1 MKRLLFILFF
11 LVVCSNAEAK
21 PIITDLSEREIR
33 IQTAFQGANLMIFG
47 ARNDPGDIVVIVRGP
62 EKNAIVRQKKR
73 VSGVWVNRHS
83 EYFGDIPGFYAI
95 ASSRPME
102 EIQKSIYF
110 PLIGV
115 GEDNVLGGSATDET
129 QVRKD
134 FRRALLRDL
143 RRRHLFYQNS
153 EAFSLISETLFK
165 TAVPFPDTTPPGL
178 YTAEVYLIS
187 DGEVAASHM
196 TPIRVFKTGVDAAIY
211 ELAHRQPYA
220 YGLFAVF
227 VALAAG
233 WFAAAAFNRR

>member
-1 MKRLLFILFF
+1 MRLLFCMAAL
-11 LVVCSNAEAK
+11 LLSVTGAVAK
-21 PIITDLSEREIR
+21 PIITDLSEREIK

-47 ARNDPGDIVVIVRGP
+47 ARNDPGDIIVIVRGP
-62 EKNAIVRQKKR
+62 DKNAIVRKKSN
-73 VSGVWVNRHS
+73 VSGMWVNRHS
-83 EYFGDIPGFYAI
+83 EYFGDVPGFYAI

-110 PLIGV
+110 PLLGIG
-115 GEDNVLGGSATDET
+115 EENVLGGSATDES

-143 RRRHLFYQNS
+143 RTRHLFYQNA

-165 TAVPFPDTTPPGL
+165 TAIPFPDTTPPGL

-187 DGEVAASHM
+187 DGEVAAAHM

-220 YGLFAVF
+220 YGLLAVF
-227 VALAAG
+227 VAIAAG